1 MSQGRSF
8 KGPAATGGRA
18 DRRAAAVVAALLAT
32 ALGVLIVKPW
42 GVPGSPSSTAPPS
55 GTAGPLAAGSPP
67 PTRPGASGAAAPSTG
82 PSALD
87 GGFTTPIPPDATT
100 PWTGL
105 RWHRV
110 EHDPLSLV
118 TSVVRWRLGFVAL
131 GWIDAGDP
139 PTPVWT
145 STDGARWALVAS
157 NTSGAFWPGV
167 LVRGVVEVPGGTL
180 VALTE
185 TAYGCGGATCS
196 PTYVPS
202 VVAWTSPDGRAWAPH
217 ALVPTDWLSSPTGS
231 PPLFTVGPAGVVA
244 ASAGPAARIATS
256 TDGVEW
262 QYLPTSTLP
271 AGFTLDDLLGTA
283 TGYVAAGHLMTGD
296 ARSGAASIWSADGR
310 DWSSSPTL
318 LPTSSD
324 AGSDDGSV
332 VASLV
337 PGRDGMIAIGRD
349 GTTPGA
355 TLWWQSSDGRRWR
368 PLPTFAPLGPAPCS
382 GNGCE
387 LRPDGVLAGDG
398 ERLLAL
404 RGGPDAGA
412 WESSDGHAWRRLDMT
427 GDVPGRDATEAT
439 LLPGGV
445 LVTDGSS
452 TWFGEA
458 LVP

>member
-1 MSQGRSF
+1 M
-8 KGPAATGGRA
+8 
-18 DRRAAAVVAALLAT
+18 AALLAT

-42 GVPGSPSSTAPPS
+42 GVPDSPTPTATPVGS
-55 GTAGPLAAGSPP
+55 AGSLPAASPP
-67 PTRPGASGAAAPSTG
+67 TTRPGASSAAV
-82 PSALD
+82 PSATGRSAFD
-87 GGFTTPIPPDATT
+87 GGFTTPVPPDATT
-100 PWTGL
+100 SWTAL

-118 TSVVRWRLGFVAL
+118 TSVLRWRLGFVAL
-131 GWIDAGDP
+131 GLGGAGDRL
-139 PTPVWT
+139 TPVWT
-145 STDGARWALVAS
+145 STDGAHWALLAS

-167 LVRGVVEVPGGTL
+167 LVRGVAEVQGGTL

-185 TAYGCGGATCS
+185 TAYGCGGAACS

-202 VVAWTSPDGRAWAPH
+202 MVAWTSPDGRAWTPH
-217 ALVPTDWLSSPTGS
+217 ALLPTDWLSSPSGS
-231 PPLFTVGPAGVVA
+231 PPLFAVGPAGVVA

-262 QYLPTSTLP
+262 QHLPTSTLP
-271 AGFTLDDLLGTA
+271 PGFALTDLRGTA
-283 TGYVAAGHLMTGD
+283 TGYVAAGRWMTSD
-296 ARSGAASIWSADGR
+296 TRSGAASMWSADGR
-310 DWSSSPTL
+310 DWSSGPIL
-318 LPTSSD
+318 LPTSSK
-324 AGSDDGSV
+324 AESDGESA

-337 PGRDGMIAIGRD
+337 AGRDGMIAVGHGD
-349 GTTPGA
+349 TTPGA

-368 PLPTFAPLGPAPCS
+368 PLPTFAPLGPSPCS
-382 GNGCE
+382 GDGCE
-387 LRPDGVLAGDG
+387 HRPDGVLAGDG
-398 ERLLAL
+398 ERLLAV

-427 GDVPGRDATEAT
+427 GDLPGGDAREAT
-439 LLPGGV
+439 LMPGGV